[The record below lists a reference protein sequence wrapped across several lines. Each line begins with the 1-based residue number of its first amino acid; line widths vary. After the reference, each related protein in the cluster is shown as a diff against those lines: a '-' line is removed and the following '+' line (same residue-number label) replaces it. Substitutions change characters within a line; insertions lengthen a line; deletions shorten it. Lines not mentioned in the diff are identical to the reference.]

1 MFQLQIQGDCNPN
14 MDHNVNGYR
23 DYRDPYMTGSAS
35 TIGIAPTS
43 GPTKLGKSR
52 RRLVNLFI
60 IGGPILLCAILLL
73 ILMLVP
79 GPHRRVTNVSTRCI
93 PSAESNRSNLTETL
107 KKIETTY
114 FHTLHPQK
122 IFMKSGV
129 TPEEIR
135 LRFRPWDPSPSTIR
149 TKTDKAMKLREDLN
163 KLKIDITQLKIRE
176 RKAIHVAK
184 AILLNNFGWI
194 PTGQNYYAGDW
205 MLGPNLFC
213 WEPICEVF
221 LNLGAAISYFK
232 PRNLSELRRLD
243 QLFKHYNYTFV
254 RYIENLKLGVR
265 TGYVRSL
272 EACKAGIHYMH
283 YLFYRNI
290 ALGNETGEKAFPVT
304 TFGTVHYLSPL
315 QRYRR
320 EALLDFRC
328 AKLVQARKPKA
339 PSGCLPPS
347 LTPVLTFSADSL
359 RTKNALSLCGGEIF
373 ALQLFREMFSCIG
386 VKICGSY

>member
-1 MFQLQIQGDCNPN
+1 
-14 MDHNVNGYR
+14 
-23 DYRDPYMTGSAS
+23 
-35 TIGIAPTS
+35 
-43 GPTKLGKSR
+43 
-52 RRLVNLFI
+52 
-60 IGGPILLCAILLL
+60 
-73 ILMLVP
+73 
-79 GPHRRVTNVSTRCI
+79 
-93 PSAESNRSNLTETL
+93 
-107 KKIETTY
+107 
-114 FHTLHPQK
+114 
-122 IFMKSGV
+122 
-129 TPEEIR
+129 
-135 LRFRPWDPSPSTIR
+135 
-149 TKTDKAMKLREDLN
+149 MKLREDLN

-272 EACKAGIHYMH
+272 EACKAGIHNMH

-290 ALGNETGEKAFPVT
+290 ALGNETGEKTFPIA
-304 TFGTVHYLSPL
+304 TFGTVYYLSPP
-315 QRYRR
+315 QRYRC
-320 EALLDFRC
+320 EALLDFRI

-339 PSGCLPPS
+339 PSGHLPPT
-347 LTPVLTFSADSL
+347 LTPALTFSADSL
-359 RTKNALSLCGGEIF
+359 RTKNALSFCGGEIF
-373 ALQLFREMFSCIG
+373 AMQLFRGMFSCIG
-386 VKICGSY
+386 VKICGS